1 MSGVKTRLP
10 LLIVYVPWFAIV
22 TDVAL
27 QFGDTWLV
35 AGSQSLRLE
44 ATRVSPLAAV
54 SLVSTVM
61 LCAVFQGPVE
71 VSGLAVGA
79 AGTIGVK
86 LDEAVRPAW
95 SVTR

>member
-1 MSGVKTRLP
+1 M
-10 LLIVYVPWFAIV
+10 V

-27 QFGDTWLV
+27 QLGETWLV
-35 AGSQSLRLE
+35 AGSQSFKVE

-61 LCAVFQGPVE
+61 LCAVFQGPVD
-71 VSGLAVGA
+71 VSELAVGA

>member
-1 MSGVKTRLP
+1 M
-10 LLIVYVPWFAIV
+10 V

-27 QFGDTWLV
+27 QLGETWLV
-35 AGSQSLRLE
+35 AGSQSFKVE

-54 SLVSTVM
+54 SLDNTV
-61 LCAVFQGPVE
+61 LVCVVFQAPLE
-71 VSGLAVGA
+71 VSAVAVGA

-86 LDEAVRPAW
+86 LDEAVNPAW